1 MEDEKPFTAASPFDF
16 SEKGDV
22 VFYYNDSSCKLI
34 CANPTRTPRGSTRGV
49 PVQNKNTS
57 SGSLR
62 PESSIGKMASRN
74 ACFLAVL
81 TVLTVVALFVAIASL
96 TLSLLLLLRVI
107 PLQEL
112 SGVTP
117 TAAPPTNNATSSD
130 SPRSGPTVP
139 SNLPSTSPCNCTHTC
154 TGELHQ
160 ILEVQERLNISIEQ
174 MEDLMVMFD
183 MLDLS
188 LRTLAKDIHT
198 INSSVTSLQNDA
210 TREND
215 KVDDET
221 STLSNLSLPAVL
233 REVQA
238 YSNCSTVKATSCTT
252 SSSLYTGTIPSFKYC
267 ETPEVP
273 ILLSS
278 DVYNLDV
285 TCAVEESSSRAPIV
299 ATLEVSEQ
307 TGNMRCLCYVV
318 VTSTGTLGPNNLGC
332 NMYVTSCPTSQ
343 SLQVTIDTN

>member
-1 MEDEKPFTAASPFDF
+1 MENKKPFTAAPPFDL
-16 SEKGDV
+16 SKKGDV
-22 VFYYNDSSCKLI
+22 VFYYNDDSCKLI
-34 CANPTRTPRGSTRGV
+34 CANPTRTPRGSARRV

-62 PESSIGKMASRN
+62 PESSTGKKASRN
-74 ACFLAVL
+74 ACFLVVLAVL
-81 TVLTVVALFVAIASL
+81 TIVALLVAIASL
-96 TLSLLLLLRVI
+96 TLSLLMLLWVI

-112 SGVTP
+112 SGVDTP
-117 TAAPPTNNATSSD
+117 TAVPPTDNAASSD
-130 SPRSGPTVP
+130 SPGSGPTVP
-139 SNLPSTSPCNCTHTC
+139 SNLSSTSPCNCTYTC
-154 TGELHQ
+154 TAELHQ
-160 ILEVQERLNISIEQ
+160 IFEVQERLNISIEQ

-188 LRTLAKDIHT
+188 LRTLADDIHT
-198 INSSVTSLQNDA
+198 INSSVTSLQRDA

-215 KVDDET
+215 KVDET

-233 REVQA
+233 HGVQA
-238 YSNCSTVKATSCTT
+238 YSNCSTVKATSCST

-285 TCAVEESSSRAPIV
+285 TCAVEESTLRAPIV

-318 VTSTGTLGPNNLGC
+318 ATTTSTLGPNNLGC

-343 SLQVTIDTN
+343 SLQVTINTN

>member
-1 MEDEKPFTAASPFDF
+1 MEDDEKSFTAESPFDF

-34 CANPTRTPRGSTRGV
+34 CANPTRTPGGSTRGFPV
-49 PVQNKNTS
+49 PNKYTS
-57 SGSLR
+57 SGSLL
-62 PESSIGKMASRN
+62 PESSNGKMASRN
-74 ACFLAVL
+74 ACILVLLAVL
-81 TVLTVVALFVAIASL
+81 TIVALFVAVASL

-107 PLQEL
+107 PLQEP

-117 TAAPPTNNATSSD
+117 TAVPPTNATSSY
-130 SPRSGPTVP
+130 SPGSGPTGP
-139 SNLPSTSPCNCTHTC
+139 SNLSTTSSCNCTYTR
-154 TGELHQ
+154 TAELHQ

-174 MEDLMVMFD
+174 IEDLMVMFD
-183 MLDLS
+183 VLDLS
-188 LRTLAKDIHT
+188 LRTLANDIHT

-215 KVDDET
+215 KVDET

-238 YSNCSTVKATSCTT
+238 YSNCSTVKATSCST

-273 ILLSS
+273 RLLSS

-285 TCAVEESSSRAPIV
+285 TCAVEDSTLRAPIV

-318 VTSTGTLGPNNLGC
+318 VTATGAPGPNNLGC
-332 NMYVTSCPTSQ
+332 NMYVTSCPASQ